1 MYEQKTH
8 TDLPA
13 PFPGGG
19 CHQAGGRGAGAPRG
33 GARQLCP
40 ARNGGQPPGRDRRV
54 PGIQEYEEGL
64 IRLST
69 TSGTIR
75 FMGRGLVMN
84 CLTEDCAVITGF
96 LLSVEFLS

>member
-13 PFPGGG
+13 LFPGGG
-19 CHQAGGRGAGAPRG
+19 CHQAGGRGAGASHRSGAAAAASG
-33 GARQLCP
+33 GP
-40 ARNGGQPPGRDRRV
+40 GGPG
-54 PGIQEYEEGL
+54 GIQEYEEGL

>member
-33 GARQLCP
+33 GARHLCP
-40 ARNGGQPPGRDRRV
+40 ARNG
-54 PGIQEYEEGL
+54 GL